1 MPLGSQLQC
10 RGKIEEVEDSAKILN
25 TTSWASQL
33 SWWLQVKAGD
43 SPSGP
48 GS

>member
-1 MPLGSQLQC
+1 MHLGSQLEG
-10 RGKIEEVEDSAKILN
+10 RGKIEEVEGSAEIPS

-33 SWWLQVKAGD
+33 IWWLQVKAGD

>member
-1 MPLGSQLQC
+1 MHLGSQLQC
-10 RGKIEEVEDSAKILN
+10 RGKIEEVEGSAKIPS

-33 SWWLQVKAGD
+33 IWWLQVKAGD
-43 SPSGP
+43 SLSGA